1 MRRGVAR
8 PDQHAAGRLLEDA
21 GDRIPR
27 EMTVR
32 TTGDRG
38 PTGPGLQTGGTR
50 MTVCG
55 LDQRVRN
62 QEMEAITKRGLGAA
76 LAYVLMVAAACAP
89 SPAPQPAP
97 APAAAPPQAAAAP
110 ERGGSPPRFVTGH
123 AAYDITAVGL
133 VSDPGDS
140 SGRQDTVTTNTTLS
154 YDTRL
159 QGPQLEASGEIIS
172 RVMSTSVAMSRDD
185 TTRGARTA
193 FRATVD
199 TASGIIT
206 VVPDSAATLDPC
218 QGRDPSIDQARKL
231 ATTRPRSFVP
241 SAIWRDVV
249 NDSSCLGGLP
259 LVSRSTRDY
268 SVAPQGITDPVT
280 GSPAVL
286 ISHTSSTT
294 MAGSGHRAGHYITL
308 YGSGNGTTQE
318 YYDRRTGVLLSA
330 HTVAT
335 LDLNITLSG
344 HVQRLHQQADWR
356 ARIKGPSR

>member
-32 TTGDRG
+32 TTRDRG

-50 MTVCG
+50 MTVYA
-55 LDQRVRN
+55 LDQQVRN
-62 QEMEAITKRGLGAA
+62 QEMGEITRRRLGAA
-76 LAYVLMVAAACAP
+76 LASVVMVAAACAP
-89 SPAPQPAP
+89 APAPQPTP
-97 APAAAPPQAAAAP
+97 APAAVPPQATAAP
-110 ERGGSPPRFVTGH
+110 ERSGSPPRFVTGQ

-140 SGRQDTVTTNTTLS
+140 SGRQDTVTTNTILS
-154 YDTRL
+154 YDTRW

-172 RVMSTSVAMSRDD
+172 RVTAASATMPRAD
-185 TTRGARTA
+185 TARGTRTT

-199 TASGIIT
+199 TASGIVT
-206 VVPDSAATLDPC
+206 VAPDSAATLDPC
-218 QGRDPSIDQARKL
+218 QGRDPSIDQARRL
-231 ATTRPRSFVP
+231 ATTRPRSFAP
-241 SAIWRDVV
+241 SATWRDVV

-268 SVAPQGITDPVT
+268 TVAPQGVADPAT

-286 ISHTSSTT
+286 ISHTSTTT

-318 YYDRRTGVLLSA
+318 YYDRKTGVLLSA

-344 HVQRLHQQADWR
+344 QVQRLHQQADWR
-356 ARIKGPSR
+356 ARIKAAPR